1 MNRGKVRTSGQQGKP
16 SVCLQWTQTR
26 KRQQIVHKSA
36 MTSAVP
42 YDPDDFDNNPFAES
56 SIISPASYQQQAPD
70 HTNGGDVTDGDAH
83 EAEVNDDDVHSSHTT
98 QERVTRPQQ
107 QQQSRQPQ
115 SPDENSQSS
124 PSNSSGT
131 TPQFNEFP
139 TESDLKKYLPERLHK
154 GTFQLVIKIQEIE
167 GNGNNTQKNPIFKF
181 NAKVTKLSGFRKE
194 TYKNVRRTFKELE
207 SLYKYLIYNNI
218 EVFVPALPIVTS
230 LYTPL
235 SPEFVASVTN
245 SFQDWFNRICA
256 NPILIKN
263 KEFALFLEQNDFS
276 YAPSKT
282 KPSTNSVIATGLKR
296 KTLKQFNPPYDGCE
310 FLARYRPM
318 IKEVHLSSQ
327 KLIDK
332 LDKYLRYQRQSAY
345 YNNEFIGLLSSLGN
359 LETSSEMSK
368 LWKKFNKFAG
378 LFNEADLIKN
388 VSFISELLK
397 YFRQVCDDTYN
408 IKESLTN
415 RHLLMRELITAEEA
429 TKKKHMTITKLK
441 MKSTIDPIKVDEA
454 IRALE
459 LSNNCEKELRYQ
471 VKRTT
476 YEMLIEAQEY
486 INYLVLS
493 CKRLLKIL
501 AKQQILQERKKLNL
515 LMNNRLISQHDSLS
529 RLGREDLP
537 DDISSQFKSS
547 STHDSWNS
555 RTKKNY
561 AEPSSR
567 SSTPSKDD
575 ISEEISNVDARSAA
589 SLLASSNF

>member
-16 SVCLQWTQTR
+16 SVCLQWTPTR
-26 KRQQIVHKSA
+26 KRQQIRHKSA

-70 HTNGGDVTDGDAH
+70 RTNGGDVPDGDAH

-476 YEMLIEAQEY
+476 YEMSIEAQEY

-537 DDISSQFKSS
+537 EDISSQSKSS

>member
-16 SVCLQWTQTR
+16 SVCLQWTPTR
-26 KRQQIVHKSA
+26 KRQQIRHKSA

-83 EAEVNDDDVHSSHTT
+83 EAEVNDDDVHRSQTT

-107 QQQSRQPQ
+107 QQQPRQPQ

-131 TPQFNEFP
+131 TPQFNKFP

-476 YEMLIEAQEY
+476 YEMSIEAQEY

-537 DDISSQFKSS
+537 EDISSQSKSS

>member
-1 MNRGKVRTSGQQGKP
+1 
-16 SVCLQWTQTR
+16 
-26 KRQQIVHKSA
+26 

-56 SIISPASYQQQAPD
+56 SVISPASYRNQTQGQPNTD
-70 HTNGGDVTDGDAH
+70 EVTEGDAGENSPSSKAH
-83 EAEVNDDDVHSSHTT
+83 EDNENERANILTQQGSQQHQPQASDDTSHSSN
-98 QERVTRPQQ
+98 P
-107 QQQSRQPQ
+107 
-115 SPDENSQSS
+115 SS
-124 PSNSSGT
+124 SKGT

-154 GTFQLVIKIQEIE
+154 DSFQLVIKIQEIE

-194 TYKNVRRTFKELE
+194 TYKNVRRTYKEIE

-218 EVFVPALPIVTS
+218 EVFVPALPAVTS
-230 LYTPL
+230 FYTPL

-263 KEFALFLEQNDFS
+263 KEFALFFEQNDFG
-276 YAPSKT
+276 YVPSKT
-282 KPSTNSVIATGLKR
+282 RPSTNSVIATGLRR

-310 FLARYRPM
+310 YLARYRPM

-327 KLIDK
+327 KLIEK

-345 YNNEFIGLLSSLGN
+345 YNNEFISLLSGLGN
-359 LETSSEMSK
+359 LETSTEMSK

-415 RHLLMRELITAEEA
+415 RHLLMRELTTAEET
-429 TKKKHMTITKLK
+429 TKKRHMTITKLK

-459 LSNNCEKELRYQ
+459 LSNNYEKELRYQ

-476 YEMLIEAQEY
+476 YEMLIEAQEF
-486 INYLVLS
+486 ISYLVQS

-515 LMNNRLISQHDSLS
+515 LMNNRLISQQDSLG

-537 DDISSQFKSS
+537 EDVIGHAKSNS
-547 STHDSWNS
+547 INDSWNS

-561 AEPSSR
+561 TDPISR

-575 ISEEISNVDARSAA
+575 TAEEISNVDAKSVA
-589 SLLASSNF
+589 SLLAGSNF

>member
-26 KRQQIVHKSA
+26 KRQKIVHKSA

-537 DDISSQFKSS
+537 DDISSQSKSS

-555 RTKKNY
+555 RTKKNC